1 MLAEIVQDHE
11 FWVAIAFVV
20 VVAGLVWK
28 GGPLLT
34 KMLDDRA
41 LKIKSEIEEAAR
53 LREEA
58 QRILAEYQRKQ
69 RDALKE
75 VEAIIAQARREAE
88 AAAAQGARDLA
99 AALDR
104 RQRLALEKIALAE
117 TKAMAEV
124 RNTAVDVAMAAV
136 RHIAAD
142 ALDPARKSKL
152 IDDAIADL
160 PHRLN

>member
-1 MLAEIVQDHE
+1 MFAGFVQDHE
-11 FWVAIAFVV
+11 FWVAIAFVI

-28 GGPLLT
+28 GGPIIT
-34 KMLDDRA
+34 KMLDDRS
-41 LKIKSEIEEAAR
+41 LKIKGELDEAQR

-58 QRILAEYQRKQ
+58 QRMLADYQRKQ
-69 RDALKE
+69 RDALGE

-88 AAAAQGARDLA
+88 DAAAQGARDLA

-117 TKAMAEV
+117 SKALAEV
-124 RNTAVDVAMAAV
+124 RNTAVDVAIAAV
-136 RHIAAD
+136 RRIAAD
-142 ALDPARKSKL
+142 TLDPARKAKL

-160 PHRLN
+160 PQRLN